1 MKLPKSLSSLI
12 ESFERLPGIGPK
24 SAQRLAFYILRIP
37 QNQVE
42 LFAENLIDVKMKI
55 SYCEVCRNL
64 DEESPCFICTD
75 SSRNNSQLMVIT
87 SPMDVFSFEKVG
99 FKGMYHVLH
108 GNIDPLNNIGPDE
121 LFIGKLVGR
130 LRAMLGESEK
140 IELILSTS
148 TSLEGEST
156 AMYISKLVKEGIEYS
171 ENIKISRIA
180 RGIPIGGDIEYAD
193 DITLSRAL
201 DGRSDF

>member
-1 MKLPKSLSSLI
+1 MKLPKSLTNLI
-12 ESFERLPGIGPK
+12 ESFERLPGVGPK

-37 QNQVE
+37 ENQVE
-42 LFAENLIDVKMKI
+42 IFAENLLDVKKKI
-55 SYCEVCRNL
+55 QYCEICRNL
-64 DEESPCFICTD
+64 DEESPCAICSD
-75 SSRNNSQLMVIT
+75 GFRNQNQLMVVT

-99 FKGMYHVLH
+99 YKGMYHVLH
-108 GNIDPLNNIGPDE
+108 GNIDPLNNIGPEE
-121 LFIGKLVGR
+121 LLIGR
-130 LRAMLGESEK
+130 LIGRIKYMSDNSDTV
-140 IELILSTS
+140 ELILSTS

-156 AMYISKLVKEGIEYS
+156 AMYISKLVKDGIEGNN
-171 ENIKISRIA
+171 NIKISRIA

>member
-1 MKLPKSLSSLI
+1 MKLPKSLSNLI

-24 SAQRLAFYILRIP
+24 SAQRLAFYILRVP
-37 QNQVE
+37 ENQVE
-42 LFAENLIDVKMKI
+42 LFAENLINVKQKI
-55 SYCEVCRNL
+55 TYCDICRNL
-64 DEESPCFICTD
+64 DEESPCFICND
-75 SSRNNSQLMVIT
+75 ASRNNSQLMVVT

-108 GNIDPLNNIGPDE
+108 GNIDPLNNVGPDE
-121 LFIGKLVGR
+121 LLIGKLIGR
-130 LRAMLGESEK
+130 IRRMLENTDK
-140 IELILSTS
+140 VELILSTS

-156 AMYISKLVKEGIEYS
+156 AMYISKLVKEGVEDQDKV
-171 ENIKISRIA
+171 KISRIA

>member
-1 MKLPKSLSSLI
+1 MRLPRTLANLI

-24 SAQRLAFYILRIP
+24 SAQRLAFYMLRVP
-37 QNQVE
+37 ENQIE
-42 LFAENLIDVKMKI
+42 IFAENLLQLKKKI
-55 SYCEVCRNL
+55 IYCEICRNL
-64 DEESPCFICTD
+64 DEQSPCFICQD
-75 SSRNNSQLMVIT
+75 SSRNNSLIMVVT

-99 FKGMYHVLH
+99 FKGVYHVLH

-121 LFIGKLVGR
+121 LLLNKLIQRVR
-130 LRAMLGESEK
+130 KLSFEHDK

-156 AMYISKLVKEGIEYS
+156 AMYISKLVKEGVDDPDKV
-171 ENIKISRIA
+171 KISRIA
-180 RGIPIGGDIEYAD
+180 RGIPVGGDIEYAD

>member
-1 MKLPKSLSSLI
+1 MKLPKSLSNLI

-37 QNQVE
+37 ENQVE
-42 LFAENLIDVKMKI
+42 LFAGNLIDVKRKI
-55 SYCEVCRNL
+55 QYCEICRNL
-64 DEESPCFICTD
+64 DEETPCFICSDT
-75 SSRNNSQLMVIT
+75 SRNNNQLMIVT
-87 SPMDVFSFEKVG
+87 SPMDIFSFEKVG
-99 FKGMYHVLH
+99 FKGLYHVLH
-108 GNIDPLNNIGPDE
+108 GNIDPLNNVGPDE
-121 LFIGKLVGR
+121 LLIWKIISR
-130 LRAMLGESEK
+130 LKNMLENSEK
-140 IELILSTS
+140 VELILSTS

-156 AMYISKLVKEGIEYS
+156 AMYISKIVKEGVS
-171 ENIKISRIA
+171 DSHNIKISRIA

>member
-1 MKLPKSLSSLI
+1 MRLPRSLSNLI
-12 ESFERLPGIGPK
+12 ESFERLPGVGPK
-24 SAQRLAFYILRIP
+24 SAQRLAFYILRMP

-42 LFAENLIDVKMKI
+42 IFSENLLSVKEKI
-55 SYCEVCRNL
+55 SYCDICRNL
-64 DEESPCFICTD
+64 DEETPCFICSD
-75 SSRNNSQLMVIT
+75 NFRNNHQLMVVT

-99 FKGMYHVLH
+99 FKGRYHVLH

-121 LFIGKLVGR
+121 LLIGKLVQR
-130 LRAMLGESEK
+130 IKLLLEESDK

-156 AMYISKLVKEGIEYS
+156 AMYISKLVKEGVEGS
-171 ENIKISRIA
+171 ERVKISRIA

>member
-1 MKLPKSLSSLI
+1 MKLPKSLTNLI
-12 ESFERLPGIGPK
+12 ESFERLPGVGPK

-37 QNQVE
+37 ESQVE
-42 LFAENLIDVKMKI
+42 IFAENLIEVKKKI
-55 SYCEVCRNL
+55 IYCENCRNL
-64 DEESPCFICTD
+64 DEESPCLICSD
-75 SSRNNSQLMVIT
+75 ISRNNHQLMIVT

-99 FKGMYHVLH
+99 YKGMYHVLH

-121 LFIGKLVGR
+121 LLIGKVIGR
-130 LRAMLGESEK
+130 LKFMLDNAGK
-140 IELILSTS
+140 VELILSTS

-156 AMYISKLVKEGIEYS
+156 AMYISKLVKDGIENS
-171 ENIKISRIA
+171 HNIKISRIA

>member
-1 MKLPKSLSSLI
+1 MKLPKSLTNLI

-24 SAQRLAFYILRIP
+24 SAQRLAFYILRVP

-42 LFAENLIDVKMKI
+42 AFAENLLNIKQKI
-55 SYCEVCRNL
+55 TYCEICRNL
-64 DEESPCFICTD
+64 DEESPCFICSD
-75 SSRNNSQLMVIT
+75 FSRNSSQIMVVT

-121 LFIGKLVGR
+121 LLIGKLMGR
-130 LRAMLGESEK
+130 IRNILDSNDR

-156 AMYISKLVKEGIEYS
+156 AMYISKLIKEGISDHEK
-171 ENIKISRIA
+171 IKISRIA

>member
-1 MKLPKSLSSLI
+1 MKLPKSLTNLV

-24 SAQRLAFYILRIP
+24 SAQRLAFYILRVP

-42 LFAENLIDVKMKI
+42 LFAENLIDVKKKI
-55 SYCEVCRNL
+55 TYCDLCRNL
-64 DEESPCFICTD
+64 DEESPCFICSD
-75 SSRNNSQLMVIT
+75 LSRNSNQLMVVT

-121 LFIGKLVGR
+121 LMIGKLIGR
-130 LRAMLGESEK
+130 LRSMIDKSTN

-156 AMYISKLVKEGIEYS
+156 AMYISKLVKEGVENPQ
-171 ENIKISRIA
+171 NIKISRIA

>member
-1 MKLPKSLSSLI
+1 MKLPKSLTNLI

-24 SAQRLAFYILRIP
+24 SAQRLAFYILRVP
-37 QNQVE
+37 QNQIE
-42 LFAENLIDVKMKI
+42 LFAENLLDVKRKI
-55 SYCEVCRNL
+55 TYCEICRNL
-64 DEESPCFICTD
+64 DEETPCFICSD
-75 SSRNNSQLMVIT
+75 NSRNSNQIMVVT

-99 FKGMYHVLH
+99 YKGMYHVLH

-121 LFIGKLVGR
+121 LFISKLIGR
-130 LRAMLGESEK
+130 IKYMLDESDK

-156 AMYISKLVKEGIEYS
+156 AMYISKLVKEGIDNS

>member
-1 MKLPKSLSSLI
+1 MKLPKSLSNLI
-12 ESFERLPGIGPK
+12 ESFERLPGVGPK
-24 SAQRLAFYILRIP
+24 SAQRLAFYILRVP

-42 LFAENLIDVKMKI
+42 LFAENLLNVKQKI
-55 SYCEVCRNL
+55 TYCEICRNL
-64 DEESPCFICTD
+64 DEESPCFICSD
-75 SSRNNSQLMVIT
+75 SSRNNSQLMVVT

-121 LFIGKLVGR
+121 LLIGKLISRVR
-130 LRAMLGESEK
+130 RMLDSSDRV
-140 IELILSTS
+140 ELILSTS

-156 AMYISKLVKEGIEYS
+156 AMYISKLVKEGV
-171 ENIKISRIA
+171 ENHENVKISRIA

>member
-1 MKLPKSLSSLI
+1 MKLPKSLTNLI

-24 SAQRLAFYILRIP
+24 SAQRLAFYILRVP

-42 LFAENLIDVKMKI
+42 LFAENLLNVKEKI
-55 SYCEVCRNL
+55 TYCENCRNL
-64 DEESPCFICTD
+64 DEESPCFICSD
-75 SSRNNSQLMVIT
+75 NSRNATQLMVVT

-121 LFIGKLVGR
+121 LLIGKLISR
-130 LRAMLGESEK
+130 LRKMLDSYEK
-140 IELILSTS
+140 VELILSTS

-156 AMYISKLVKEGIEYS
+156 AMYISKLVKEGV
-171 ENIKISRIA
+171 ENHENVKISRIA